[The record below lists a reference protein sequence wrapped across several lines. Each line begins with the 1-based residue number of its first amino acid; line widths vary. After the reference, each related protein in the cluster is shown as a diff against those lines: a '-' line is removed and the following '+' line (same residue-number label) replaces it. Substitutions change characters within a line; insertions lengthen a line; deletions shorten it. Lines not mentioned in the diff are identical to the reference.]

1 MQDYEEMMRD
11 TFDEITQIGAG
22 GGGTVFKAHHKRLD
36 KDVVLK
42 KIHTDQL
49 KNINH
54 RAELNILKNLKHNYV
69 PQILDFIEFGDD
81 VFTIMEY
88 IPGKSFAQLLKQQQS
103 FSQKDVVKWLQQLCE
118 VVEYLH
124 SRTPPI
130 IHCDIKPDNVMLTP
144 AGDICLIDFNI
155 SGVKSEE
162 GIAAIGYSNGY
173 APVEQFAVVARQLEN
188 ATGIGTEISI
198 SSRPEADRTEILSSR
213 ECEPSG
219 TYIQQAIPLSDAMMD
234 MQAAPA
240 PVESLLSSMSNEE
253 WVAAKQAQA
262 SVGEHLLI
270 DERTDIYSIGATFYH
285 ILTGKKPK
293 PFYEEQDS
301 LSESGQI
308 TEGLVYVIEKAM
320 KLRPSDR
327 FRDSRELLKTVRN
340 MAVVDQRYKVL
351 SRKQIISAV
360 LTGVMVLLSIQ
371 TVARGR
377 SVMAQENWE
386 QYQFYIKEMEAAR
399 EDRDYDMV
407 EADYELA
414 LELSHEEMDAY
425 YEMAMAYYEQKRYE
439 ECIDYL
445 SVNVYSNSAIAQDEG
460 YGRFYYITGSC
471 YFELEDYVA
480 ASSYYEKALALQPE
494 QIAYYRDY
502 VVALARNG
510 NMEQAETVLR
520 EAEDKGVSADVLNLL
535 KGEIALLRKE
545 YPECEQYLSE
555 CLADTED
562 SYIRVR
568 ACSRLDELYQQMYEG
583 SMQYEKRI
591 AMLTDALEILSADS
605 QVTLMERLA
614 QAYIDYSD
622 IGDRDACCESAISL
636 FVQMEERGYATFI
649 SRYNVVVLYEKMARF
664 EEAREQL
671 EQMQEF
677 YPDNYIIFKRKAF
690 VELETQ
696 AEKENGERDYRM
708 FQEYYQKAWDLYE
721 DNAQEDVEML
731 SLRQLYLDLVQNGW
745 L

>member
-1 MQDYEEMMRD
+1 MQDYEEIMRD

-42 KIHTDQL
+42 KIHTNQL
-49 KNINH
+49 KSINH

-69 PQILDFIEFGDD
+69 PQIFDFIEFGDD

-88 IPGKSFAQLLKQQQS
+88 IPGKSFAQLLRQQQS
-103 FSQKDVVKWLQQLCE
+103 FLQKDVVKWLQQLCE
-118 VVEYLH
+118 VIEYLH

-155 SGVKSEE
+155 SGVKSDE

-188 ATGIGTEISI
+188 AAGIGIEIPPSP
-198 SSRPEADRTEILSSR
+198 RPEADRTEILSSSV
-213 ECEPSG
+213 CVSSNI
-219 TYIQQAIPLSDAMMD
+219 YVQQAIPFSNAMVD
-234 MQAAPA
+234 IQAAPPPA
-240 PVESLLSSMSNEE
+240 ASLLPSMSNEE
-253 WVAAKQAQA
+253 WVAAKQAQS
-262 SVGEHLLI
+262 SVGEKLLI

-293 PFYEEQDS
+293 PFYEKQDS

-340 MAVVDQRYKVL
+340 IAVVDQRYKTL
-351 SRKQIISAV
+351 FRKQIISAV
-360 LTGVMVLLSIQ
+360 LTGAMVLLSIQ
-371 TVARGR
+371 TVTRGR
-377 SVMAQENWE
+377 SVMAQESWE

-399 EDRDYDMV
+399 EDHDYDMM
-407 EADYELA
+407 AANYELA
-414 LELSHEEMDAY
+414 LELSQEEMEAY

-445 SVNVYSNSAIAQDEG
+445 SVNVYSNSAIAQDDG

-502 VVALARNG
+502 VVALARYG
-510 NMEQAETVLR
+510 NMEQAEIILR
-520 EAEDKGVSADVLNLL
+520 EAEDKGVTADVLNLL
-535 KGEIALLRKE
+535 KGEIALLRKA
-545 YPECEQYLSE
+545 YTECEQYLSE
-555 CLADTED
+555 CLAGTED
-562 SYIRVR
+562 SYIRIR
-568 ACSRLDELYQQMYEG
+568 ACSRLDELYQQIYEG
-583 SMQYEKRI
+583 STQYEKRI
-591 AMLTDALEILSADS
+591 AMLTDALEMLSADS

-636 FVQMEERGYATFI
+636 FIQMEERGYATFI
-649 SRYNVVVLYEKMARF
+649 SRYNVAVLYEKMARF

-671 EQMQEF
+671 DQMQEL

-690 VELETQ
+690 IELEAQ
-696 AEKENGERDYRM
+696 AEKENGERDYHM
-708 FQEYYQKAWDLYE
+708 FQEYYQKAWKLYE
-721 DNAQEDVEML
+721 DNVQEDVEML
-731 SLRQLYLDLVQNGW
+731 SLRQLYLDVAQNGW